1 MRKLRRQN
9 FAAGK
14 KMEPKG
20 ETKIPGQR
28 WGRQM
33 ERGEKPMKTGLKR
46 QELPQG
52 VEFLKENK
60 NSREIIRK
68 VCSPS
73 IHSTICLSCL
83 QNSSPKDPHCL

>member
-1 MRKLRRQN
+1 MLQEKRWSQRQKPR
-9 FAAGK
+9 FQD
-14 KMEPKG
+14 KG
-20 ETKIPGQR
+20 G
-28 WGRQM
+28 GRQM

-52 VEFLKENK
+52 VEFVKENK
-60 NSREIIRK
+60 YSRGIIRK

-83 QNSSPKDPHCL
+83 QDSSPKDPHCL

>member
-9 FAAGK
+9 CAAGK

-20 ETKIPGQR
+20 KTKIPGQR

-60 NSREIIRK
+60 NSREIIRRK
-68 VCSPS
+68 VQSVYPVS
-73 IHSTICLSCL
+73 KTPPQKIHIAY
-83 QNSSPKDPHCL
+83 K